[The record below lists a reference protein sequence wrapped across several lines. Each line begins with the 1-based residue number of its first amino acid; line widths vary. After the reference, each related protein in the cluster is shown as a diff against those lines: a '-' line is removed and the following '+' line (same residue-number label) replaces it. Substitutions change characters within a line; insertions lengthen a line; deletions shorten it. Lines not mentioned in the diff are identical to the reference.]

1 MAPEAL
7 RAEALIVEVLRPGL
21 ARVELANGYRL
32 LAHTTKRSRGLD
44 GKLILGSRLTV
55 EVSPFDLSV
64 SRIIGELENN
74 LAK

>member
-1 MAPEAL
+1 MASEAL

-32 LAHTTKRSRGLD
+32 LAHTTKRSSGLD
-44 GKLILGSRLTV
+44 GRLVAGSRLTV

-74 LAK
+74 LVK

>member
-1 MAPEAL
+1 MASETL
-7 RAEALIVEVLRPGL
+7 RAEALILEVLGPGL

-44 GKLILGSRLTV
+44 GRLVVGSRLTV

>member
-1 MAPEAL
+1 MASETL
-7 RAEALIVEVLRPGL
+7 RAEALIVEVLGAGL

-44 GKLILGSRLTV
+44 GCLVVGSRLTV